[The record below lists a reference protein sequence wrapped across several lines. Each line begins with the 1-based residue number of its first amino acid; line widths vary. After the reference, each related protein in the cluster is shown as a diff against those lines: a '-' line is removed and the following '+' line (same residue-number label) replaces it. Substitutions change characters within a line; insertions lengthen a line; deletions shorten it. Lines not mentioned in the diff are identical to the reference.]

1 MKKTVILL
9 FTISFLAALVTVYLM
24 WNKPH
29 SDMNIQEADVEITAE
44 ALFTAYESDEQG
56 ADKQYLGKILAV
68 SGIVEQVQA
77 GETNT
82 IILSSGSGLFG
93 VRCELDPHNET
104 AIPDYKPGDSI
115 TLKGTCSGYLGDVVL
130 SRAVPVR

>member
-1 MKKTVILL
+1 MKKTVIIL
-9 FTISFLAALVTVYLM
+9 FVFSFLAALLTVYLM

-29 SDMNIQEADVEITAE
+29 SDMNKQAADIAITAE
-44 ALFTAYESDEQG
+44 ALFAAYEADEKA

-68 SGIVEQVQA
+68 SGKVEQIQA

-93 VRCELDPHNET
+93 IRCELDTHNKT
-104 AIPDYKPGDSI
+104 AIPDYQPGDNI

>member
-1 MKKTVILL
+1 
-9 FTISFLAALVTVYLM
+9 M

-29 SDMNIQEADVEITAE
+29 SDMNIQAADVEITSA